1 MRDKKERMLDYITS
15 NVKWFM
21 TTEASVE
28 VIPFYNLSPADFNRA
43 KNYFANDAD
52 YDEVVCLISTSVM
65 SIGKSG
71 ILFTTDYVYSK
82 AWGGILTGSYKNW
95 IFSSYT
101 ARFGTINEF
110 DEDRMRELMSDLAD
124 IACDVDDD
132 QEESNISE
140 ALQSLGKI
148 IGGVTLGGMAIAE
161 IGSLFSDYIVDANS
175 ELIQKELE
183 NIDEDSVNGM
193 GLKVYEGISQESSQL
208 VGLLNK
214 CDDED
219 VDDNTAWEII
229 NALNNVLIS
238 LYNQIIEH
246 KDIDEDDDEA
256 YIEYLSRIDFW
267 ALLFNDADQFREK
280 YSTAILNDVP
290 DLWDGIMELVDLIL
304 EDEEWKPSFSEIVYE
319 FADHVSDNLENLYE
333 LIQTYESEDE
343 YEEQVQE
350 IIDSNNEYV
359 CKLLDALDQATDYI
373 SSFLEE

>member
-1 MRDKKERMLDYITS
+1 MRDKKERMLDYIIS

-28 VIPFYNLSPADFNRA
+28 VIPFYNLSRADFNRA

-101 ARFGTINEF
+101 AKFGTINEF
-110 DEDRMRELMSDLAD
+110 DEDRMRELMYDLAD
-124 IACDVDDD
+124 IACDVDDN
-132 QEESNISE
+132 QEESILSE
-140 ALQSLGKI
+140 TLQSLGKI
-148 IGGVTLGGMAIAE
+148 IGGMTLGGMAIAE

-183 NIDEDSVNGM
+183 NIDDDSVNGI
-193 GLKVYEGISQESSQL
+193 GLKVYDGISQDSSQL

-214 CDDED
+214 CDDGE
-219 VDDNTAWEII
+219 VDDNTVWQII

-238 LYNQIIEH
+238 LYNQILEH
-246 KDIDEDDDEA
+246 IDIDEDDDEG
-256 YIEYLSRIDFW
+256 YKEYLSWIDFW
-267 ALLFNDADQFREK
+267 AFLFNDADQFREK
-280 YSTAILNDVP
+280 YSIAIFSDLP
-290 DLWDGIMELVDLIL
+290 DLWDGIIEYVDLIL
-304 EDEEWKPSFSEIVYE
+304 VDEEWDPAFSEIVYE
-319 FADHVSDNLENLYE
+319 FADNVTDNLEKLYE
-333 LIQTYESEDE
+333 LVETYEPEDE
-343 YEEQVQE
+343 CEEQVQE
-350 IIDSNNEYV
+350 IINSINVYV
-359 CKLLDALDQATDYI
+359 CKLVDGLDKATDYI
-373 SSFLEE
+373 SSILEE